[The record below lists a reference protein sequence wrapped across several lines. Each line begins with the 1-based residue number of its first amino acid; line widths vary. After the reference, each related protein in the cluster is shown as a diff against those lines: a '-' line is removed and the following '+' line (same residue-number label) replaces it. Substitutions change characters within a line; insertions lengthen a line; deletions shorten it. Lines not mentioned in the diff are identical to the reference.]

1 MDFENVIVLSQSDL
15 STDSN
20 SLPFSK
26 NPLHIINDVTN
37 KILEENRSRSRA
49 SVNNKNIFNLYSDSK
64 GTFKRPKILEKAGPI
79 NLMGESSDKNQI
91 YNIENVK
98 NDLLNVN
105 DNIKSKIVRMITP
118 SKHRTGEQGN
128 VSKYSCQICGPET
141 CHLCDEHYQRKVL
154 NNKLNDSKSL
164 KSGLS
169 VRSSIKPPQSSQ
181 YTVFT
186 DSSESD
192 NTMLLSIL
200 LKSKYNIEGSENEIE
215 DMIKSQ
221 NIFVQNRSSPY
232 NFKRGSSISRQ
243 THSTIQTTMTLPTA
257 TYENEDDIDDY
268 YNQNNQI
275 SEYSARSANTKSI
288 LQEFDEPISTAATI
302 ETTLKNLKKFK
313 PTDYYFKNMKDLR
326 EKSFRTKEKLLLTQ
340 TPVPTS
346 TNKLFLEIERFDIA
360 DKYKEIKKRAE
371 LIIPKTCKLLKRTSI
386 DSTLNGEIAY
396 KTKTKSILFKSM
408 KNFDNYE
415 PEFKKF
421 YDPPLLKLQMQKFD
435 EIYDKLSPDKNF
447 KVLNRKNKKEDEKLK
462 N

>member
-1 MDFENVIVLSQSDL
+1 MDFENIIVLSQSDL

-37 KILEENRSRSRA
+37 QILEENRSRSRA
-49 SVNNKNIFNLYSDSK
+49 SVNNENIFNLCSDSK
-64 GTFKRPKILEKAGPI
+64 GTFKRPKNLEKIVSI
-79 NLMGESSDKNQI
+79 NLMAESPDENQI
-91 YNIENVK
+91 DNIENVK
-98 NDLLNVN
+98 NDLQNVN
-105 DNIKSKIVRMITP
+105 DHIKSKMVRMITP
-118 SKHRTGEQGN
+118 SKHQTGEQGN

-141 CHLCDEHYQRKVL
+141 CHLCDEHHQRKVL

-169 VRSSIKPPQSSQ
+169 VRSSIKPPQSSR

-243 THSTIQTTMTLPTA
+243 TNSTIQTTMTLPTA

-313 PTDYYFKNMKDLR
+313 PTDYFFKNMKDLR

-360 DKYKEIKKRAE
+360 DKYKEIRKRAE
-371 LIIPKTCKLLKRTSI
+371 LIMPKTCKLLKRPSI
-386 DSTLNGEIAY
+386 ESKLNGEIAY
-396 KTKTKSILFKSM
+396 KTRTKSILFKSM
-408 KNFDNYE
+408 KNSENYE

-435 EIYDKLSPDKNF
+435 EIYDKLSPDINF
-447 KVLNRKNKKEDEKLK
+447 KVINRKSKKEDEKLK